1 MTDDLGLE
9 PSGSPDGEGPRSIV
23 VIGAP
28 GAGKSTVGAMVA
40 RRLGLRFVDADD
52 VIERR
57 AGKPISEIFVDEGEA
72 HFRQLEREVTL
83 ELLRAGGVVS
93 LGGGAVMNP
102 SIRDALAGHDVV
114 WLRVSITQA
123 TRRVGMN
130 TLRPLLLGNVRS
142 RLVALLKER
151 TPVYEQC
158 ATVVVDTDGLKARQ
172 AARQVV
178 EALTG
183 RADPADADDETDLPD

>member
-1 MTDDLGLE
+1 MTDAVDPTRPPA
-9 PSGSPDGEGPRSIV
+9 PSEGAPRSIV
-23 VIGAP
+23 LIGAP
-28 GAGKSTVGAMVA
+28 GAGKSTVGLMVA
-40 RRLGLRFVDADD
+40 RRLGLAFTDVDA
-52 VIERR
+52 VIEQRT
-57 AGKPISEIFVDEGEA
+57 GKPISEIFVDEGEA
-72 HFRQLEREVTL
+72 YFRDLERQVTL
-83 ELLRAGGVVS
+83 DLLRGGGVVS

-102 SIRDALAGHDVV
+102 AIRDALAGHDVV
-114 WLRVSITQA
+114 WLKVSITQA

-158 ATVVVDTDGLKARQ
+158 ATLVVDTDGLKARQ

-183 RADPADADDETDLPD
+183 RSEPSDAEDDADLPE

>member
-1 MTDDLGLE
+1 MTE
-9 PSGSPDGEGPRSIV
+9 TPATSPARGADHGRSIV
-23 VIGAP
+23 LIGAP
-28 GAGKSTVGAMVA
+28 GAGKSTVGGMVA
-40 RRLGLRFVDADD
+40 KRLGLEFVDVDN
-52 VIERR
+52 VIEHR

-72 HFRQLEREVTL
+72 YFRELERETTL
-83 ELLRAGGVVS
+83 ELLRGGGVIS

-102 SIRDALAGHDVV
+102 RIRAALDGHDVV
-114 WLRVSITQA
+114 WLKVSITQA

-130 TLRPLLLGNVRS
+130 SLRPLLLGNVRS

-151 TPVYEQC
+151 TPLYEQC
-158 ATVVVDTDGLKARQ
+158 ANFTVDTDGLKARQ

-183 RADPADADDETDLPD
+183 RSDPADADDDAAPSD

>member
-1 MTDDLGLE
+1 MTDAVD
-9 PSGSPDGEGPRSIV
+9 PTASGVPDDAGRRSV
-23 VIGAP
+23 VLIGAP
-28 GAGKSTVGAMVA
+28 GAGKSTVGQMVA
-40 RRLGLRFVDADD
+40 KRLGLVFTDVDA
-52 VIERR
+52 VIEQRT
-57 AGKPISEIFVDEGEA
+57 GKQISEIFVDEGEA
-72 HFRQLEREVTL
+72 YFRDLERQVTL
-83 ELLRAGGVVS
+83 ELLRGGGVVS

-102 SIRDALAGHDVV
+102 AIRDALAGHDVV
-114 WLRVSITQA
+114 WLKVSITQA

-158 ATVVVDTDGLKARQ
+158 ATLIIGTDGLKARQ

-183 RADPADADDETDLPD
+183 SSEPSDAEDDADLPE

>member
-1 MTDDLGLE
+1 MTEAPDVE
-9 PSGSPDGEGPRSIV
+9 PSVVPDGEGGRSIV
-23 VIGAP
+23 LIGAP

-40 RRLGLRFVDADD
+40 RRLGMRFVDVDD

-57 AGKPISEIFVDEGEA
+57 AGKPISEIFVDDGEE
-72 HFRQLEREVTL
+72 HFRRLEREVTL
-83 ELLRAGGVVS
+83 ELLQGGGVVS
-93 LGGGAVMNP
+93 LGGGAVMNAA
-102 SIRDALAGHDVV
+102 IRDALAGHDVV
-114 WLRVSITQA
+114 WLKVSITQA

-151 TPVYEQC
+151 TPVSEQC

-183 RADPADADDETDLPD
+183 RVAAADADDETDPPD